1 MTKNAQIKPSGNFF
15 LKKNINVFKI
25 LDEMAAKIIGKSAS
39 DMAKIKE
46 HDGDDERNF
55 LKILNSSK
63 YRQFNFSIKTA
74 LESWNEESRLR
85 INVMNLEV
93 VNYQDPKH
101 IQRLKAEIEA
111 LQI

>member
-1 MTKNAQIKPSGNFF
+1 
-15 LKKNINVFKI
+15 
-25 LDEMAAKIIGKSAS
+25 MAAKIIGKSAS

-46 HDGDDERNF
+46 HNEERNF

-85 INVMNLEV
+85 INVMNLEL

>member
-1 MTKNAQIKPSGNFF
+1 
-15 LKKNINVFKI
+15 
-25 LDEMAAKIIGKSAS
+25 MAAKIIGKSAS

-46 HDGDDERNF
+46 HDGERNF

-85 INVMNLEV
+85 INVMNLEL
-93 VNYQDPKH
+93 VNYRDPKH

>member
-1 MTKNAQIKPSGNFF
+1 
-15 LKKNINVFKI
+15 
-25 LDEMAAKIIGKSAS
+25 MAAKIIGKSAS

-46 HDGDDERNF
+46 HDGERNF

-85 INVMNLEV
+85 INVMNLEL

-111 LQI
+111 LQLQRY

>member
-1 MTKNAQIKPSGNFF
+1 MF
-15 LKKNINVFKI
+15 
-25 LDEMAAKIIGKSAS
+25 DEMAAKIIGKSAS

-46 HDGDDERNF
+46 QDERNF

-74 LESWNEESRLR
+74 LESWNDENRLR
-85 INVMNLEV
+85 INVMNLEL

-111 LQI
+111 LQC

>member
-1 MTKNAQIKPSGNFF
+1 
-15 LKKNINVFKI
+15 
-25 LDEMAAKIIGKSAS
+25 MAAKIIGKSAS

-46 HDGDDERNF
+46 HDGDERNF

-63 YRQFNFSIKTA
+63 YRQFNFSIKTS

-111 LQI
+111 LQ

>member
-1 MTKNAQIKPSGNFF
+1 
-15 LKKNINVFKI
+15 
-25 LDEMAAKIIGKSAS
+25 MAAKIIGKSAS

-46 HDGDDERNF
+46 QDERNF

-74 LESWNEESRLR
+74 LESWNDENRLR
-85 INVMNLEV
+85 INVMNLEL
-93 VNYQDPKH
+93 VNYQDSKH

-111 LQI
+111 LQC